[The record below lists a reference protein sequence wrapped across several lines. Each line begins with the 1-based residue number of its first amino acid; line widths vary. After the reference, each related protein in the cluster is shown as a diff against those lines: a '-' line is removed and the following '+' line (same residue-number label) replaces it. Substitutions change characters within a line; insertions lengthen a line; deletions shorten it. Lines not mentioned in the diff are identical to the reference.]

1 LSRWRNGAVVRSA
14 KTAAV
19 VDARSSRRGDAGS
32 RREGGVLSRA
42 GSKRI
47 LLHEAYHVFWLSLN
61 IKRAAAMRATD
72 IPT

>member
-1 LSRWRNGAVVRSA
+1 MRGAA
-14 KTAAV
+14 G
-19 VDARSSRRGDAGS
+19 VDAGP
-32 RREGGVLSRA
+32 RREGGVLSSA